1 MGVRG
6 RGVARLILRLFYD
19 PHGERRDI
27 VVDLA
32 SDADTVAFEH
42 EQQHKSLLDRI
53 VNGGTF
59 AAARDGRVVVDR
71 AEDMTPVF
79 LAGG

>member
-1 MGVRG
+1 M
-6 RGVARLILRLFYD
+6 ARLILRLFYD
-19 PHGERRDI
+19 PRRARRDI
-27 VVDLA
+27 VIDLA
-32 SDADTVAFEH
+32 SDADTVPFEH

-59 AAARDGRVVVDR
+59 AAARDGRVVIDR

-79 LAGG
+79 LPGG